1 MRRRARASLALTA
14 ALSLVLGGGCRTP
27 IGSDREWPPTSSP
40 PGDAISEAFQ
50 EAIESAEQAPVG
62 PVEPPPEAVT
72 EALLPPLR
80 LSQPKRA
87 TPRERRYDV
96 SVSNAPAREFFMS
109 LVEDTTYNMVLD
121 PGVEGEI
128 SLALKSV
135 TIEEVLQAV
144 HDAYGYEYRK
154 TGYGY
159 HMLPAGLQTRIFH
172 LDYLNVQRS
181 GQSQTQVTSGEFT
194 GDGSGSGGESGSSG
208 GGAASIVGSQ
218 VNTGQ
223 AMDFWTELSATLSI
237 IVGASE
243 GGSVVTSPNSG
254 IVIVRAY
261 PDQLREV
268 ESFLEQME
276 ESLQRQ
282 VILEAKFI
290 EVTLTDGFQ
299 SGINWGILAQGGG
312 SSSQTTQT
320 GGGTALSE
328 AVDIVSEIAG
338 ETGVLGAVIP
348 GLPDNTATSA
358 FGGVFSIAADFQ
370 DLDVFIELLEK
381 QGTVKVLSSPRVSTV
396 NNQKAVIKVGQ
407 DEFFVTEISSTT
419 VTGAAT
425 TTSPEITLT
434 AFFSGIALDV
444 TPQISE
450 EGEIVLHIHPSIS
463 EVEDDTK
470 VVTVGEITQSLP
482 TALSKI
488 RESDSIVRARSGQVI
503 VIGGLMQDTR
513 TEAHASTPWISRI
526 PFLGFLFRQQAIQE
540 VKTELVILLRA
551 IVADD
556 KAWKRALRETQER
569 ADFLQDLR
577 RRGIGVS
584 PGP

>member
-1 MRRRARASLALTA
+1 
-14 ALSLVLGGGCRTP
+14 
-27 IGSDREWPPTSSP
+27 
-40 PGDAISEAFQ
+40 
-50 EAIESAEQAPVG
+50 
-62 PVEPPPEAVT
+62 
-72 EALLPPLR
+72 
-80 LSQPKRA
+80 
-87 TPRERRYDV
+87 
-96 SVSNAPAREFFMS
+96 MS

>member
-1 MRRRARASLALTA
+1 
-14 ALSLVLGGGCRTP
+14 
-27 IGSDREWPPTSSP
+27 
-40 PGDAISEAFQ
+40 
-50 EAIESAEQAPVG
+50 
-62 PVEPPPEAVT
+62 
-72 EALLPPLR
+72 
-80 LSQPKRA
+80 
-87 TPRERRYDV
+87 
-96 SVSNAPAREFFMS
+96 
-109 LVEDTTYNMVLD
+109 MVLD

-154 TGYGY
+154 TTYGY

-194 GDGSGSGGESGSSG
+194 GGGSDSGGESGSSG
-208 GGAASIVGSQ
+208 GGSGGGASIVGSQ
-218 VNTGQ
+218 VNTGT
-223 AMDFWTELSATLSI
+223 AMDFWKELGDTLSI

-276 ESLQRQ
+276 DSLQRQ

-299 SGINWGILAQGGG
+299 SGINWGILAEGGDT
-312 SSSQTTQT
+312 SSQTTQT

-328 AVDIVSEIAG
+328 AVDVVSDIAG

-348 GLPDNTATSA
+348 NLPDNTATSA
-358 FGGVFSIAADFQ
+358 FGGVFSIAANFQ
-370 DLDVFIELLEK
+370 ELDVFIELLET
-381 QGTVKVLSSPRVSTV
+381 QGTVKVLSSPRISTV

-419 VTGAAT
+419 VSGAAT

-470 VVTVGEITQSLP
+470 VVEAPGLEPVSIP

-526 PFLGFLFRQQAIQE
+526 PVLGFLFRQQAIQE

-551 IVADD
+551 IVTDD
-556 KAWKRALRETQER
+556 EAWGRALRETQER

-577 RRGIGVS
+577 HRGMGVT